1 MLFHHCYCCPWSLK
15 NYDPLK
21 KLSAETLTLLVPGL
35 LDGVAH
41 LDRVPAQEL
50 PDLACFS
57 CLLSRGKLRYF
68 DKRDY
73 YSYLFDY
80 FSIDPQHS
88 EFPAV
93 APVDYFY
100 QHYPQGYSLQDQA
113 GGVIERRWVMRAD
126 PCFMTPDRDQ
136 LVLLES
142 DKIDLSYH
150 EATQLIADINNF
162 FQPFAE
168 ENFWQ
173 LELSPEISSPL
184 SWFISSTQPM
194 NIYSQPTSRV
204 KGHSIKPFLLTGENQ
219 SSWLKLF
226 NEIQMVL
233 HQSEVNRQRRL
244 QGKLPVNSVWFW
256 GAGQFIAPFDK
267 TSENNENIV
276 FSNDPVVKGLSQLAH
291 YKLHELPHNADE
303 LFIKTNMGCAVVVM
317 DHLIES
323 VREADVYAWID
334 LMKQFEKEWLEPIF
348 SALKSGQLNQLILLS
363 PTGIEL
369 KVTRRHLN
377 HWWKRIQR
385 YTHFMQK

>member
-1 MLFHHCYCCPWSLK
+1 M
-15 NYDPLK
+15 
-21 KLSAETLTLLVPGL
+21 SAETLTLLVPGL

-41 LDRVPAQEL
+41 LDKVPAQEL
-50 PDLACFS
+50 PDLASFS
-57 CLLSRGKLRYF
+57 CLLSRGKLHYF

-113 GGVIERRWVMRAD
+113 GGVIENRWVMRAD

-150 EATQLIADINNF
+150 EATQLIADINDF

-184 SWFISSTQPM
+184 SWFISSTQPI
-194 NIYSQPTSRV
+194 NIHSRPTSWV
-204 KGHSIKPFLLTGENQ
+204 KGHSIKPFLLTGDNQ

-226 NEIQMVL
+226 NEMQMVL

-256 GAGQFIAPFDK
+256 GAGQIIGRSDK
-267 TSENNENIV
+267 TCEDSENIV

-291 YKLHELPHNADE
+291 YKLHKLPDNAE
-303 LFIKTNMGCAVVVM
+303 QLFTKTNRGSAVVVM
-317 DHLIES
+317 DQLIES
-323 VREADVYAWID
+323 VRDADVYAWID
-334 LMKQFEKEWLEPIF
+334 WMKQFEKEWLEPIF

-363 PTGIEL
+363 PAGIEL
-369 KVTRRHLN
+369 KVTRRNLN